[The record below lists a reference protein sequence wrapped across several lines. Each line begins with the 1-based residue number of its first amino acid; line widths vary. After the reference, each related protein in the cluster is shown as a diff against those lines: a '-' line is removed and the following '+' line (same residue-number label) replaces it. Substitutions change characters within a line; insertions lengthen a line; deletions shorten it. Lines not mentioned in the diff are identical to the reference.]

1 MFETFAEHFPV
12 LVLRAFGWML
22 PATVLALVFDHLRR
36 HGYLRPFADL
46 FHAARRLSLAGW
58 LCVAPLVVGL
68 VGYASVKND
77 GGSTNDAPTHMSAP
91 RRLLRSLAESWL
103 IPQTPVTPDE
113 IAAGYRVPA
122 DGAAGIVP
130 APEGAVTNARW
141 RLRGAHDDALRL
153 DPAGLRIPVLDGV
166 ITGVTVLARGE
177 VRPDVGTLYFPVSP
191 VDGVSLLPESRWGLL
206 SRAPV
211 FWHALSPSNSL
222 LLTWENALVGRDPNC
237 PTNLQA
243 ELYADGRFAWRT
255 DGGSRLYFPVLDFDW
270 DGDGLENSVD
280 PDPLVAGPDA
290 HGTNAEWYKAVCTNA
305 FTETSVVDEGE
316 ADIPLPLGVGFR
328 KGLNTNGVYFV
339 DLVVEE
345 GPAPVYIVSG
355 QDSLL
360 GSPILVANPGV
371 TNRVPLVI
379 GVEYAVTSPVPF
391 MVGLPMSGFAE
402 LLRDEPTCKTIKW
415 PLDFS
420 FTEESYFD
428 GGRTYSVHVGP
439 YDPGGHFFWDEPE
452 GPYGRAS
459 PMSTEPTETSCNCVS
474 TDGGIVT
481 FNCSPTCNCNG
492 DCEAR
497 VPYYSF
503 GACFTANGG
512 VCRCGFDDPGGGS
525 EDFPNP
531 YPDPGG
537 VSVSC
542 TATAVIF
549 ENRYQDSPG
558 VWKPGKS
565 TRMRLKVY
573 AWGGEHGGTL
583 SISSE
588 NLAKLR
594 SVGCDQLQ
602 FPASMPLRPGQDF
615 SLSFICEAAEES
627 AFEGDIKV
635 HGRFY
640 ENETGNVESNDVEL
654 TSIRV
659 EIRST
664 IDPPDASYA
673 SQNRHRY
680 GVCEQV
686 DLMQYPSAP
695 RVTWNPCGGGSNL
708 TREVSTRYF
717 CPLYGCDN
725 PVKVEY
731 GGATYIPRL
740 SIIEPQSVQAK
751 LLNGLSRASVVT
763 FSAGAGQAGG
773 IGMRLRLFVRPMSVS
788 FTQIKIEEVPQLAYR
803 ASGYFEN
810 PYFSGGFAHTTVA
823 GAGNWL
829 NVELDNSFADD
840 TAAYNDTIPWLT
852 PNGRVTADPACA
864 WTGGY
869 VYIDNPF
876 GWSHEYVQPGDR
888 PYREF
893 AMDTE
898 DEIMLEPNGMVGVRK
913 LVNQI
918 TRMTNNVIRLN
929 GVLIP

>member
-1 MFETFAEHFPV
+1 MLGIFVELFPL
-12 LVLRAFGWML
+12 LVLKAFAWML
-22 PATVLALVFDHLRR
+22 PAFLLAWIVVLLQKSGFLKPL
-36 HGYLRPFADL
+36 GDL
-46 FHAARRLSLAGW
+46 LLAARRMSPAGW

-68 VGYASVKND
+68 VVYASTKND
-77 GGSTNDAPTHMSAP
+77 GGGTNDAPTHMSAP
-91 RRLLRSLAESWL
+91 RRMLRSLAEGWL
-103 IPQTPVTPDE
+103 IPSTPVTPDE
-113 IAAGYRVPA
+113 IAAGYRAPA
-122 DGAAGIVP
+122 SGVAGIVP
-130 APEGAVTNARW
+130 APGGAVTNARW

-166 ITGVTVLARGE
+166 VTGVTVLARGE

-191 VDGVSLLPESRWGLL
+191 VDGVSLLPESRRDGAASL
-206 SRAPV
+206 

-255 DGGSRLYFPVLDFDW
+255 DDAARLYLPVLEFDW

-290 HGTNAEWYKAVCTNA
+290 HGTNAEWYRVVCTNA
-305 FTETSVVDEGE
+305 FMETSVLDEGE
-316 ADIPLPLGVGFR
+316 ADTRLPPGVGFR
-328 KGLNTNGVYFV
+328 ENVNSNGVYFV
-339 DLVVEE
+339 DLVAEE
-345 GPAPVYIVSG
+345 GPAPIYVVSG
-355 QDSLL
+355 QYSLL
-360 GSPILVANPGV
+360 GSPVLVANPGV

-391 MVGLPMSGFAE
+391 SVGLPMGGFAE
-402 LLRDEPTCKTIKW
+402 LLRDEPTRKTVKW

-420 FTEESYFD
+420 FTEESCRD
-428 GGRTYSVHVGP
+428 GVRTYSVHVGP
-439 YDPGGHFFWDEPE
+439 YDPGGHFSWEETE
-452 GPYGRAS
+452 GPHGRAS
-459 PMSTEPTETSCNCVS
+459 LMSTGPSDSSCSCVS
-474 TDGGIVT
+474 TYGGIVT
-481 FNCSPTCNCNG
+481 FYCSPTCNCVG
-492 DCEAR
+492 DCKAR
-497 VPYYSF
+497 VSYYSF
-503 GACFTANGG
+503 GSAFTATGG
-512 VCRCGFDDPGGGS
+512 VCRCGFEDPG
-525 EDFPNP
+525 EEEHPP
-531 YPDPGG
+531 VEYPVTGG

-542 TATAVIF
+542 SDSAVIF
-549 ENRYQDSPG
+549 EDAYQDSPG
-558 VWKPGKS
+558 VWKPKKS
-565 TRMRLKVY
+565 TRMRLSVS

-583 SISSE
+583 VLSSE
-588 NLAKLR
+588 NLGKL
-594 SVGCDQLQ
+594 SPVACGPMQL
-602 FPASMPLRPGQDF
+602 PPSTPLRPGQDF

-627 AFEGDIKV
+627 ASEGDIKV
-635 HGRFY
+635 RGRFY
-640 ENETGNVESNDVEL
+640 ENETGNVESNDVAL
-654 TSIRV
+654 TAIRV
-659 EIRST
+659 EVQST

-680 GVCEQV
+680 GVCERV
-686 DLMQYPSAP
+686 DLNQYPASP
-695 RVTWNPCGGGSNL
+695 IISWNPSGGGSNL
-708 TREVSTRYF
+708 TQGASTRYF

-725 PVKVEY
+725 PVKAEC
-731 GGATYIPRL
+731 GGATYTPRL

-773 IGMRLRLFVRPMSVS
+773 IGMRLRLLVRPMSVS
-788 FTQIKIEEVPQLAYR
+788 FTHIKIEEVPQLTYR

-810 PYFSGGFAHTTVA
+810 PYFNGAFAHTTVA

-829 NVELDNSFADD
+829 EVKNDNSFAED

-852 PNGRVTADPACA
+852 PNGRVTTDPACA

-869 VYIDNPF
+869 IYIDNPF
-876 GWSHEYVQPGDR
+876 GWSHENVEQGDL

-893 AMDTE
+893 ATDTV

-918 TRMTNNVIRLN
+918 TRTTNNVIRLN